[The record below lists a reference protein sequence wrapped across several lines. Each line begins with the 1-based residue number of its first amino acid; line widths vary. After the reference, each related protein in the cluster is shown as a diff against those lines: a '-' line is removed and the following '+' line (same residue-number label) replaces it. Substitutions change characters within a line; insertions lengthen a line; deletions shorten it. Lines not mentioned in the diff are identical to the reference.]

1 MEQRL
6 CRVTVIPMD
15 EETTTEE
22 EEVKMGEGTRKI
34 TFSTHVSVIDIPS
47 RDSYS
52 TEERMTLWMPPHDLR
67 QMTEKNLLEFAAEG
81 WFWENVVEE
90 DGMEMVDGNF
100 IHPIHLNPMLK
111 EALRRQIPYPRAI
124 TPPDEDLLFRNEQ
137 INLPDDPIDRP
148 SSPFVETV
156 FDQEY
161 SSEDDDEMLLQDPD
175 AYLNRRFAHH
185 YHRKPRE
192 DIPFGDSD
200 DAFFTQML
208 YSDHRR
214 DEGMFPP

>member
-1 MEQRL
+1 MTVDEL
-6 CRVTVIPMD
+6 TCSVTVIPMD
-15 EETTTEE
+15 VETKEEE
-22 EEVKMGEGTRKI
+22 EEVASAEGNRKI
-34 TFSTHVSVIDIPS
+34 TFSTHVSVIDIPN

-52 TEERMTLWMPPHDLR
+52 MEERETIWMPSHDLR

-90 DGMEMVDGNF
+90 EGMEMVDGTF

-111 EALRRQIPYPRAI
+111 EALRRQIPYPRAV
-124 TPPDEDLLFRNEQ
+124 TPPDEDLLFQDAQRDS
-137 INLPDDPIDRP
+137 PDDPIDRP

-161 SSEDDDEMLLQDPD
+161 SSSEEDDDMLLRDPD
-175 AYLNRRFAHH
+175 GYLNRRFAHH
-185 YHRKPRE
+185 YRRKPRE

-214 DEGMFPP
+214 ED